1 MLRRRKKTEHIEN
14 IPLSDIVYC
23 SGSRMYVGADD
34 VFLVVL
40 ALIFAR
46 TVIEKIP
53 AKKQTPH
60 LSVLYKRWG
69 DLLSQNAEWME
80 KMEKVNCS

>member
-1 MLRRRKKTEHIEN
+1 MLRSKKKTKHIEN

-53 AKKQTPH
+53 VKKQTSH
-60 LSVLYKRWG
+60 MSVLYKRWG
-69 DLLSQNAEWME
+69 DMLLRNAEWME
-80 KMEKVNCS
+80 KMEKENCL